1 MEGGGWL
8 FGEEGG
14 TVVDHELEEAVGGAG
29 REVGEEGGAAG
40 GGKCARTSSCSTRYT
55 PPPATRR
62 RSEIVDHRSVCL
74 LYLGE

>member
-40 GGKCARTSSCSTRYT
+40 GGKCAGRHLVPLAILHHL
-55 PPPATRR
+55 PPGGGQR
-62 RSEIVDHRSVCL
+62 
-74 LYLGE
+74 